1 MPQPTERTGIQVQSE
16 RAVLCAVRL
25 PDSNFDKSDPFG
37 ELRALAEQGGAIVV
51 GELTQN
57 LPKPVAGTYM
67 GTGKINE
74 LKGLCEELRA
84 STVIFDHDLSP
95 KQIAKI
101 EEVVGRKVIDRSELI
116 LDIFA
121 SRATSTEAQLQVELA
136 QLEYTFPRLRAMWSH
151 LERIVGVGGIGGIGT
166 RGPGEQQLEID
177 RRLVQRRRDDLAAEI
192 KAIQARKRRE
202 VQARKAEHF
211 TVGIV
216 GYTNAGKSTLFNT
229 LTAGG
234 AYADNRLF
242 ATLMTRTR
250 DWHVR
255 TDDATGGSTVM
266 LSDTVGFVRD
276 LPTNLIAAFRATLEE
291 ATHADVL
298 LIVLDISDP
307 AAEMQYQTVCRTL
320 DDLLKEVQD
329 SLDDHETWKPP
340 ERIVLLNKADKLK
353 DNRELL
359 IWQQRVP
366 GSIPICAL
374 VPKKG
379 TLLDQLGQRE
389 LATRIRALARGQV
402 EELSITVPMRD
413 GKMVAA
419 IENQGEV
426 LGREYEG
433 DSVVL
438 RARIGRRQIE
448 KLLVGRR
455 VGVRYADGGAWKPQS
470 PRLLEAPPAWV
481 ASEKG
486 SGQESEGTDTPRVD
500 KRKRRAD
507 TSGPKAS

>member
-1 MPQPTERTGIQVQSE
+1 MRSE
-16 RAVLCAVRL
+16 RAVLAAVRL
-25 PDSNFDKSDPFG
+25 PDSRFDHSDPFG
-37 ELRALAEQGGAIVV
+37 ELRSLAEQGGAVV
-51 GELTQN
+51 VAELTQN

-67 GTGKINE
+67 GAGKMSE
-74 LKGLCEELRA
+74 LKALCEEVNA

-101 EEVVGRKVIDRSELI
+101 EGSVGKKVIDRSELI

-121 SRATSTEAQLQVELA
+121 GRATSAEAQLQVELA

-177 RRLVQRRRDDLAAEI
+177 RRLVQRRRDDLTKQI
-192 KAIQARKRRE
+192 RDIQARRRRE

-229 LTAGG
+229 LTTGG

-250 DWHVR
+250 DW
-255 TDDATGGSTVM
+255 DLGGGLSVM

-298 LIVLDISDP
+298 LIVLDVSDP
-307 AAEMQYQTVCRTL
+307 AAELQYDTVCKTL
-320 DDLLKEVQD
+320 DDLLLEVSKSRD
-329 SLDDHETWKPP
+329 EAGTNWTPP
-340 ERIVLLNKADKLK
+340 KRIVLLNKSDKLK
-353 DNRELL
+353 DNREVL

-366 GSIPICAL
+366 GSLPICAL
-374 VPKKG
+374 PPDRG
-379 TLLDQLGQRE
+379 GEPLLGQAELADRVRE
-389 LATRIRALARGQV
+389 LAKGSI
-402 EELSITVPMRD
+402 EELRLTLPLSESRLITI
-413 GKMVAA
+413 
-419 IENQGEV
+419 IENQSEV
-426 LGREYEG
+426 VSREYA
-433 DSVVL
+433 DSSVTI
-438 RARIGRRQIE
+438 RTKIGRQQLER
-448 KLLVGRR
+448 LLVGRPR
-455 VGVRYADGGAWKPQS
+455 IEIRDSKGKPWRPDNPHLRPTEPVWLAPARPEPRSGAGIAASKPRTRSKKASTAASKVEKRGGK
-470 PRLLEAPPAWV
+470 
-481 ASEKG
+481 
-486 SGQESEGTDTPRVD
+486 
-500 KRKRRAD
+500 AD
-507 TSGPKAS
+507 TSGS

>member
-1 MPQPTERTGIQVQSE
+1 MRSE
-16 RAVLCAVRL
+16 RAVLAAVRL
-25 PDSNFDKSDPFG
+25 PDSRFDKSDPFG
-37 ELRALAEQGGAIVV
+37 ELRSLAEQGGAVV
-51 GELTQN
+51 VAELTQN

-67 GTGKINE
+67 GSGKMTE
-74 LKGLCEELRA
+74 LKALCEEVDA

-101 EEVVGRKVIDRSELI
+101 ESAVGRKVIDRSELI

-177 RRLVQRRRDDLAAEI
+177 RRLVQRRRDDLAKQIRE
-192 KAIQARKRRE
+192 IQARRRRE
-202 VQARKAEHF
+202 VQTRKAENF

-250 DWHVR
+250 DW
-255 TDDATGGSTVM
+255 DLGGGMSVM

-298 LIVLDISDP
+298 LIVLDVSDP
-307 AAEMQYQTVCRTL
+307 AAELQYDTVCKTL
-320 DDLLKEVQD
+320 DDLLREVAESGD
-329 SLDDHETWKPP
+329 ETDGSWKPP
-340 ERIVLLNKADKLK
+340 QRIVLLNKADKLK
-353 DNRELL
+353 DNREAL
-359 IWQQRVP
+359 IWQQKVP
-366 GSIPICAL
+366 GAIPICAL
-374 VPKKG
+374 PAEKG
-379 TLLDQLGQRE
+379 KDIRSREGQAELTDCVRE
-389 LATRIRALARGQV
+389 FARGAI
-402 EELSITVPMRD
+402 EEVRITLPLSQSRLITI
-413 GKMVAA
+413 
-419 IENQGEV
+419 IENQSDV
-426 LGREYEG
+426 IGRDYAEG
-433 DSVVL
+433 DVTI
-438 RARIGRRQIE
+438 RTKIGRQQLER
-448 KLLVGRR
+448 LLVGRPR
-455 VGVRYADGGAWKPQS
+455 MDIRDSRGKPWIPHS
-470 PRLLEAPPAWV
+470 PSLRPAEPAWV
-481 ASEKG
+481 SPVPASKP
-486 SGQESEGTDTPRVD
+486 EGNAARKPRSAGKKPPRVE
-500 KRKRRAD
+500 KRGGKAD
-507 TSGPKAS
+507 TSAS

>member
-1 MPQPTERTGIQVQSE
+1 MPQPKEREGIQVRSE
-16 RAVLCAVRL
+16 RAVLAAVRL
-25 PDSNFDKSDPFG
+25 PESRFDKSDPFG
-37 ELRALAEQGGAIVV
+37 ELRSLAEQGGAVV
-51 GELTQN
+51 VAELTQN

-67 GTGKINE
+67 GTGKMLE
-74 LKGLCEELRA
+74 LKALCAEVDA

-101 EEVVGRKVIDRSELI
+101 EEVVGKKVVDRSELI

-121 SRATSTEAQLQVELA
+121 GRATSTEAQLQVELA

-177 RRLVQRRRDDLAAEI
+177 RRLVQRRRDDLVKQI
-192 KAIQARKRRE
+192 RDIQARRRRE

-229 LTAGG
+229 LTTGG

-250 DWHVR
+250 EWDL
-255 TDDATGGSTVM
+255 GGGLGVM

-298 LIVLDISDP
+298 LIVLDVSDP
-307 AAEMQYQTVCRTL
+307 AAELQYETVCRTL
-320 DDLLKEVQD
+320 DDLLKEVRE
-329 SLDDHETWKPP
+329 SGAEEGWTPP
-340 ERIVLLNKADKLK
+340 QRLVLLNKSDKLK
-353 DNRELL
+353 DNREVL

-366 GSIPICAL
+366 GAIPICAL
-374 VPKKG
+374 APRQG
-379 TLLDQLGQRE
+379 EALERQLGHAQLVERVSE
-389 LATRIRALARGQV
+389 LARGSIEDV
-402 EELSITVPMRD
+402 RITLPLSESRLITI
-413 GKMVAA
+413 
-419 IENQGEV
+419 IENQSDVQE
-426 LGREYEG
+426 RQYE
-433 DSVVL
+433 DDRVVL
-438 RARIGRRQIE
+438 RTRIGRQQLERM
-448 KLLVGRR
+448 LVGRPPMQIMDSR
-455 VGVRYADGGAWKPQS
+455 GKPWKPHS
-470 PRLLEAPPAWV
+470 VFLRPTEPAWLASEPAGAEAPGRKDGPKKAPKV
-481 ASEKG
+481 E
-486 SGQESEGTDTPRVD
+486 
-500 KRKRRAD
+500 KRRGKAD
-507 TSGPKAS
+507 TSAS